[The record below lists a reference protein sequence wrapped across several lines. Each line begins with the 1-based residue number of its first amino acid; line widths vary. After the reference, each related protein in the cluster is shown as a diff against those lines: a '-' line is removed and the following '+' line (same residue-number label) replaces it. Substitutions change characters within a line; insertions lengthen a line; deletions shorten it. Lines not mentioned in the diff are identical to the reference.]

1 MAALAVL
8 AAARVAGAELQRRG
22 HARANAWPLVLAG
35 RRNGEILAG
44 LTQPQVWALAG
55 ALAGLARRGV
65 LAIGGRAAAV
75 WRRAAARSRR
85 VSARASSRVCMPG
98 LSVASR

>member
-1 MAALAVL
+1 VRPVLVELGPLQVNAWGVMAALAVL

-55 ALAGLARRGV
+55 ALAGLALLTAARPRQP
-65 LAIGGRAAAV
+65 APQPAAAGFT
-75 WRRAAARSRR
+75 RE
-85 VSARASSRVCMPG
+85 
-98 LSVASR
+98 L